1 LRIKELLY
9 EDQYTIAGAKK
20 KLQNDL
26 RGGSKLKVVQPET
39 TPAPASTERQNI
51 TLPISTTAP
60 LTNASR
66 ILSDGWLTTDAPASL
81 SDEKRAALRRLQET
95 LRELLNILN
104 AGPSP
109 RR

>member
-1 LRIKELLY
+1 
-9 EDQYTIAGAKK
+9 
-20 KLQNDL
+20 
-26 RGGSKLKVVQPET
+26 
-39 TPAPASTERQNI
+39 APASTERQNI